1 MKKAKMPFLCFNIK
15 CTCTEQSRLPQFR
28 IQERGKVFSKEL
40 MAPGQSP
47 GDPNIHLPQSWDGE
61 TRTSIPENCYKE
73 QTQFQRTDL
82 FVKSG
87 NTPIKLGEKLGAS
100 EHGERITTNSG
111 QEHT

>member
-1 MKKAKMPFLCFNIK
+1 MFKHQVHVYR
-15 CTCTEQSRLPQFR
+15 TEQTSS
-28 IQERGKVFSKEL
+28 IQNTREGEGFQQEG

-47 GDPNIHLPQSWDGE
+47 GYPNIYLPQHWDGE
-61 TRTSIPENCYKE
+61 TRTSTPENCYKE

-100 EHGERITTNSG
+100 ESRE
-111 QEHT
+111 